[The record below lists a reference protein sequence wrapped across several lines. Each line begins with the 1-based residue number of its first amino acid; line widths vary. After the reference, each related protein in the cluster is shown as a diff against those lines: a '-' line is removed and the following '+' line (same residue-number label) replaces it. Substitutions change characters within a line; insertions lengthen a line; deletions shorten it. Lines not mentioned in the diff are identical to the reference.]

1 MPLIVHLVV
10 GEFNAVEA
18 DDLTHPRLS
27 CARRVRVHV
36 EPGSNAGVVRVS
48 GHHPLRAVVHVP
60 AGGGVVVTW
69 KSIIQELDSDFPSF
83 RTHTCSVLSPLA

>member
-1 MPLIVHLVV
+1 MSLIVRLVV
-10 GEFNAVEA
+10 GEFDPIKA

-36 EPGSNAGVVRVS
+36 EPGRDAGVVRVS

-60 AGGGVVVTW
+60 AGGVCMVNKPIW
-69 KSIIQELDSDFPSF
+69 
-83 RTHTCSVLSPLA
+83 